1 MLAHNIKKLAIVVGF
16 TAGFAT
22 AIGGAALSGNTLA
35 VASGGGNVV
44 VSPGTVDSDGTEGSY
59 APAIQGKVDSDGD
72 QDAYANGSWVVT
84 PQDVHPKS

>member
-1 MLAHNIKKLAIVVGF
+1 MLAHNIKKLIIAVGL
-16 TAGFAT
+16 TAGFAAAFAGT
-22 AIGGAALSGNTLA
+22 ALSANTLA
-35 VASGGGNVV
+35 AGGGNVV

-72 QDAYANGSWVVT
+72 QDAYSNGSWVVT